1 MQFDGTINIPT
12 LVAIIGMAVTV
23 IVWLTRMEARVNS
36 AVDAVTNLSKRVDA
50 LSHELKSTEAS
61 FDEKVEKLDAS
72 FSLRIEGIRGLVDMT
87 RDAFA
92 ESKVQMARDYAT
104 NQAVGQIKSEI
115 IGELKN
121 TEQRIEQNLTRL
133 LERERR

>member
-12 LVAIIGMAVTV
+12 LVAIVGMAVTV

-104 NQAVGQIKSEI
+104 NQAVAQIKSEI